1 MTSSKFDALL
11 KKAELFE
18 KLALYGGRRAF
29 LESLALGPGM
39 VPVEE
44 QNVPGHAPQGYPGEE
59 SHEMHST
66 KNYKPLEHG
75 AYINPEVQKALMK
88 LYPDTMSGSKVDS
101 VFGPRTQ
108 GAMNRWRSEHHD
120 NRAHADPT
128 LQRDIIASG
137 GLHSPPA
144 PPKGI
149 PHLGASSK
157 KKV

>member
-1 MTSSKFDALL
+1 MTSSKFDSLL

-29 LESLALGPGM
+29 LESLALEGEGPGM
-39 VPVEE
+39 IPVQE
-44 QNVPGHAPQGYPGEE
+44 QNVPGHVPQGYPAEE
-59 SHEMHST
+59 AHEMHST
-66 KNYKPLEHG
+66 KNYKPLQHG

-101 VFGPRTQ
+101 SFGPRTQ

-120 NRAHADPT
+120 NRSHADPS
-128 LQRDIIASG
+128 LQKDIITSA
-137 GLHSPPA
+137 GLAGMKSA
-144 PPKGI
+144 
-149 PHLGASSK
+149 SK